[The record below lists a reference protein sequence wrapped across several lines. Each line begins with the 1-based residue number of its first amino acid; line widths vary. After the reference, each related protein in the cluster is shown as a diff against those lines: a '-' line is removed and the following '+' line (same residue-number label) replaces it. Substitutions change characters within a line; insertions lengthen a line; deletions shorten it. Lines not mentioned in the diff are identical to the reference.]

1 MLAKCISKNIFSNRK
16 PTMQIIINAAKRS
29 VPDAQKDDP
38 LVWVLHDTLQM
49 NGTRYGCGMGLCGC
63 CTVLIDNKPSRACQI
78 KAIDVGGRAV
88 VTIEGLANGDKLH
101 PVQQAF
107 LENPLQC
114 CYCMSGHMLTA
125 VALLEANRNPT
136 DADIEEA
143 MAINLCR
150 CGGYNNIRANV
161 KRAGEIMRG
170 HA

>member
-1 MLAKCISKNIFSNRK
+1 MNLN
-16 PTMQIIINAAKRS
+16 INAVDRS
-29 VPDAQKDDP
+29 VPDSQQQDP
-38 LVWVLHDTLQM
+38 LVWVLHDTLEM

-63 CTVLIDNKPSRACQI
+63 CTVLIDGQPSRSCQT
-78 KAIDVGGRAV
+78 KAISVVGRAV
-88 VTIEGLANGDKLH
+88 TTVEGLAKGNKLH

-125 VALLEANRNPT
+125 VALLNANPNPT
-136 DADIEEA
+136 EAQIEDA
-143 MAINLCR
+143 MSVNLCR

-170 HA
+170 QP

>member
-1 MLAKCISKNIFSNRK
+1 MNLN
-16 PTMQIIINAAKRS
+16 INAVDRS
-29 VPDAQKDDP
+29 VPDSQQQDA
-38 LVWVLHDTLQM
+38 LVWVLHDTLEM

-63 CTVLIDNKPSRACQI
+63 CTVLIDGQPSRSCQT
-78 KAIDVGGRAV
+78 KAISVVGRT
-88 VTIEGLANGDKLH
+88 VTTVEGLAKGNKLH

-125 VALLEANRNPT
+125 VALLNANPNPT
-136 DADIEEA
+136 EAQIEDA
-143 MAINLCR
+143 MSVNLCR

-170 HA
+170 QA

>member
-1 MLAKCISKNIFSNRK
+1 MNL
-16 PTMQIIINAAKRS
+16 TINAAQRS
-29 VPDAQKDDP
+29 VPDAQKDDA

-49 NGTRYGCGMGLCGC
+49 NGTRYGCGAGLCGC
-63 CTVLIDNKPSRACQI
+63 CTVLIDGQVSRSCQT
-78 KAIDVGGRAV
+78 KAGDVAGRAIT
-88 VTIEGLANGDKLH
+88 TIEGLATGDKLH

-125 VALLEANRNPT
+125 VALLNANPNPT
-136 DADIEEA
+136 DAQIEEA

-161 KRAGEIMRG
+161 KRAGELMRG
-170 HA
+170 QG